1 MAVIDKIVPYKRK
14 QVKRNTQ
21 EWFDGKVL
29 EKVNLRNKLLKKFK
43 KQRLHIDKELHKKS
57 EYDALKLIM

>member
-1 MAVIDKIVPYKRK
+1 MTVIDKIVPYKRK
-14 QVKRNTQ
+14 RVKRNTQ

-43 KQRLHIDKELHKKS
+43 KQRLHIDKEL
-57 EYDALKLIM
+57 